1 MSVYRRIG
9 EELYKPLVNIKE
21 DAIINTGS
29 NSSTASSTSDN
40 DDDDDD
46 EENEEIKLNRKI
58 SLFRFI
64 KSDNSHI
71 RLLSCLIIIRTV
83 NQVDYLMN
91 VFNILRTDLNDET
104 NKKLFIYYYG
114 VWVLLKW
121 CKFANK
127 VIFCLFH

>member
-40 DDDDDD
+40 DDDDD

-71 RLLSCLIIIRTV
+71 RLLSCLIIIRTL
-83 NQVDYLMN
+83 NQVDYLVN